1 MSGYDAAGGIDW
13 YAHYMVRKDLRLD
26 EESFQR
32 QLSLDMPYRDLVRR
46 HAGNRKRLLE
56 CGCGPARTA
65 LSLAHLDIHKAYTS
79 PLKRCTETLDI
90 LIERLGL
97 SHIPYISHD
106 ALKERDY
113 GVFTGKNKWQVKEEV
128 LWNIKL
134 LRMKFPNMFLLLD
147 KATWNKNKMVIGYL
161 DNNNI
166 PYMFLPTGASDMNAT
181 EECWR
186 QTRKDITS
194 NISCNNKE
202 ELFGHLESYWRRQ
215 PFKHNLLNYLDY

>member
-1 MSGYDAAGGIDW
+1 MGASIVPVTYDQARFILDADVHRCWAPVGSKPIVYKNGSKESISIGGA
-13 YAHYMVRKDLRLD
+13 Y
-26 EESFQR
+26 
-32 QLSLDMPYRDLVRR
+32 SL
-46 HAGNRKRLLE
+46 
-56 CGCGPARTA
+56 
-65 LSLAHLDIHKAYTS
+65 
-79 PLKRCTETLDI
+79 
-90 LIERLGL
+90 
-97 SHIPYISHD
+97 
-106 ALKERDY
+106 
-113 GVFTGKNKWQVKEEV
+113 TGEFFFYNMKWQVKEEV